1 MENQENFQEKLCCEL
16 LLYLTLN
23 IEDFQI
29 LPKIKLE
36 TDLPQ
41 TILDEIKKYF
51 LTYQS
56 VCEYA
61 N

>member
-1 MENQENFQEKLCCEL
+1 MENQENFQQKRCSEL

-41 TILDEIKKYF
+41 TILDEIR
-51 LTYQS
+51 
-56 VCEYA
+56 
-61 N
+61 

>member
-16 LLYLTLN
+16 LLYLALN

-36 TDLPQ
+36 TDLP
-41 TILDEIKKYF
+41 LNLPVNM
-51 LTYQS
+51 LTRYS
-56 VCEYA
+56 
-61 N
+61 